1 MGDEPVWCK
10 NCQSYYNHHGWCIR
24 YRGLK
29 EPVAGKKGEIPNVY
43 PSGRKVRRG
52 DGPPRLT
59 PIHQLNSKQWFFN
72 HDYDG
77 IIDHRTNVWLAF
89 AKRYD
94 EKHNK

>member
-1 MGDEPVWCK
+1 MGDDPEWCK
-10 NCQSYYNHHGWCIR
+10 NCQSFYNHNVWCIR

-29 EPVAGKKGEIPNVY
+29 EPVAGKIGEDTKVY

-59 PIHQLNSKQWFFN
+59 PIHQTNSKQWFFN

-77 IIDHRTNVWLAF
+77 MIDPFTNVWLAF

-94 EKHNK
+94 EKHHK